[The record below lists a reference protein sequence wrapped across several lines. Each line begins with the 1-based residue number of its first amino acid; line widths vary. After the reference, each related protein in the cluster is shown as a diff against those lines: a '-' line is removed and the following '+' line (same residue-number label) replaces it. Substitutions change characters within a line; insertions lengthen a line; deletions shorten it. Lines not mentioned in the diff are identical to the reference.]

1 MLTTKT
7 EQAIS
12 PQLNLRNTFKRKA
25 IQQAVLYALVIAIV
39 PSVYAL
45 ESPNLLSENSVANAR
60 GEQIILLD
68 DEELVPESNTM
79 PVVKQPVNANEYRP
93 NRVNSNTNY
102 PIKTKNPKKGAS
114 KQKTGGKP
122 ATGENAIISKL
133 EFKQAN
139 MLDVARALSDM
150 SGLNIVTTEAAAKKN
165 VTVFLQNITVKNALD
180 IISKNS
186 GLWYRYDKSAKNYRI
201 MTTEEYQ
208 NDLVIYRDDVTKV
221 FDILHPNPLIIAN
234 GIKDLYGN
242 RVRLSIGVE
251 DNTSMGGFGAAGAA
265 AATTRNIGGNNSS
278 LNSSRQNNNRQSNN
292 SGGSN
297 SEDGSER
304 VIINE
309 KLSVDKIAKIEEQL
323 KKQNGDATVS
333 AEMLRDVSNQEQP
346 IFVTLNQEHSF
357 VIVRTSDTLAMKDI
371 EELIKQMDR
380 PTQQILLEMKILS
393 LDVGDTYRQAFDVD
407 YVPNRDKVYGPPTDQ
422 DKTPLFT
429 PAPENATSTRTI
441 TTPEGTQT
449 ITQSGVISS
458 GVRNVLGLGNFA
470 LEGGTFVYQF
480 MSDKIRARI
489 QLLQT
494 NNKIKTLSSPILLAT
509 NNKPARVFV
518 GTEQV
523 ITTGFDAVAG
533 GANSVSVG
541 APAVIP
547 VTEVRNVGNTLQIK
561 PKINANG
568 TVTLLIQQ
576 DSSTI
581 VPASSSIPVVV
592 GNTVQRFNVD
602 SVKTSN
608 IQGTVVAKDGLTVAI
623 GGLIDST
630 ESEEE
635 QKVPL
640 LGDIPIVGELFKRKA
655 KTKGK
660 RELLLLITPHIIAT
674 PEAAEDLTRDAVE
687 PISDQEW

>member
-1 MLTTKT
+1 MHKFLPIYNINAAIEKLNNMQITTT
-7 EQAIS
+7 S
-12 PQLNLRNTFKRKA
+12 LKRKTL
-25 IQQAVLYALVIAIV
+25 QFAVLSTIFLGFSTNQVAA
-39 PSVYAL
+39 
-45 ESPNLLSENSVANAR
+45 EDPNLSNVNSVKNAR
-60 GEQIILLD
+60 GDEILLLA
-68 DEELVPESNTM
+68 DEELVND
-79 PVVKQPVNANEYRP
+79 PVLAKPAQ
-93 NRVNSNTNY
+93 
-102 PIKTKNPKKGAS
+102 KKPLAAS
-114 KQKTGGKP
+114 KNKLANNKRAANTKKP
-122 ATGENAIISKL
+122 ATGENAVISKL
-133 EFKQAN
+133 EFKNAN
-139 MLDVARALSDM
+139 MIDVARALGDM

-165 VTVFLQNITVKNALD
+165 VTVYLQNITVKNALD
-180 IISKNS
+180 IISKNT
-186 GLWYRYDKSAKNYRI
+186 GLWYRYDKTAKNYRI
-201 MTTEEYQ
+201 MTTSEYQ
-208 NDLVIYRDDVTKV
+208 NDLVIYRDDVTRV
-221 FDILHPNPLIIAN
+221 YDILHPNPLVIAN
-234 GIKDLYGN
+234 AIKDLYGN

-251 DNTSMGGFGAAGAA
+251 DNTTMGNFGAAGAA
-265 AATTRNIGGNNSS
+265 TATTRNIGGNNSS
-278 LNSSRQNNNRQSNN
+278 LNRTRQNNNRQNSNTV
-292 SGGSN
+292 GGGDD
-297 SEDGSER
+297 ETGSER
-304 VIINE
+304 VVIKETLSSE
-309 KLSVDKIAKIEEQL
+309 KISKIEEQI
-323 KKQNGDATVS
+323 KSQNGDTTISSEA
-333 AEMLRDVSNQEQP
+333 LRDLSTQEQP

-357 VIVRTSDTLAMKDI
+357 VVVRTSDTLAMKDI

-393 LDVGDTYRQAFDVD
+393 LDVGDAYRQAFDLD
-407 YVPNRDKVYGPPTDQ
+407 YVPNNTAVNGPLTDQ
-422 DKTPLFT
+422 DRNPLHNT
-429 PAPENATSTRTI
+429 KPDTI
-441 TTPEGTQT
+441 SETTPYTTANGGTGT
-449 ITQSGVISS
+449 LTRSGDVQAG
-458 GVRNVLGLGNFA
+458 GVRNILGLGNFA

-533 GANSVSVG
+533 GVNSVSVG

-547 VTEVRNVGNTLQIK
+547 VTEIRNVGNTLQIK

-576 DSSTI
+576 DSSSI
-581 VPASSSIPVVV
+581 LPASSSIPVVV

-640 LGDIPIVGELFKRKA
+640 LGDIPLVGELFKRKA
-655 KTKGK
+655 KSKGK

-674 PEAAEDLTRDAVE
+674 PEEAEDLTRDAVE

>member
-1 MLTTKT
+1 MQKIPQINITTFKFNLSGVQMTTKFWRQKT
-7 EQAIS
+7 L
-12 PQLNLRNTFKRKA
+12 QL
-25 IQQAVLYALVIAIV
+25 AVLTA
-39 PSVYAL
+39 
-45 ESPNLLSENSVANAR
+45 LLSGFSSSQVAAEDPSLTQVNAVKNAR
-60 GEQIILLD
+60 GDEILLLD
-68 DEELVPESNTM
+68 DEELVNESVLAKPAQKKPLAT
-79 PVVKQPVNANEYRP
+79 
-93 NRVNSNTNY
+93 
-102 PIKTKNPKKGAS
+102 TKNKLANNKRTAQT
-114 KQKTGGKP
+114 KKP
-122 ATGENAIISKL
+122 AIGENAVISKL
-133 EFKQAN
+133 EFKNAN
-139 MLDVARALSDM
+139 MIDVARALGDM

-165 VTVFLQNITVKNALD
+165 VTVYLQNITVKNALD

-186 GLWYRYDKSAKNYRI
+186 GLWYRYDKTAKNYRI
-201 MTTEEYQ
+201 MTTSEYQ
-208 NDLVIYRDDVTKV
+208 NDLVIYRDDVTRV
-221 FDILHPNPLIIAN
+221 YDILHPNPLVIAN
-234 GIKDLYGN
+234 AIKDLYGN

-251 DNTSMGGFGAAGAA
+251 DNTTMGNFGAAGAA
-265 AATTRNIGGNNSS
+265 TATTRNIGGNNSS
-278 LNSSRQNNNRQSNN
+278 LNRTRQNNNRQNSNTL
-292 SGGSN
+292 GGGEN
-297 SEDGSER
+297 ETGSER
-304 VIINE
+304 VVIKETLSSE
-309 KLSVDKIAKIEEQL
+309 KISKIEEQI
-323 KKQNGDATVS
+323 KSQNGDTTISSEA
-333 AEMLRDVSNQEQP
+333 LRDLSTQEQP

-357 VIVRTSDTLAMKDI
+357 VVVRTSDTLAMKDI
-371 EELIKQMDR
+371 EDLIKQMDR

-393 LDVGDTYRQAFDVD
+393 LDVGDAYRQAFDLD
-407 YVPNRDKVYGPPTDQ
+407 YVPNSDKVYGPPTDQ
-422 DKTPLFT
+422 DKNPLFT
-429 PAPENATSTRTI
+429 SAPENTNSSQTIPIPGGTR
-441 TTPEGTQT
+441 T

-480 MSDKIRARI
+480 MNDKIRARI

-494 NNKIKTLSSPILLAT
+494 DNKIKTLSSPILLAT

-547 VTEVRNVGNTLQIK
+547 VTEIRNVGNTLQIK

-576 DSSTI
+576 DSSSI
-581 VPASSSIPVVV
+581 LPASSSIPVVV

-640 LGDIPIVGELFKRKA
+640 LGDIPLVGELFKRKA
-655 KTKGK
+655 KSKGK

-674 PEAAEDLTRDAVE
+674 PQEAEDLTRDAVE
-687 PISDQEW
+687 PLSDQEW

>member
-1 MLTTKT
+1 MHKIQLINITTSIQKLNNMQKSTKLWRRKT
-7 EQAIS
+7 
-12 PQLNLRNTFKRKA
+12 LRF
-25 IQQAVLYALVIAIV
+25 AVLSALFLGFSTNQVA
-39 PSVYAL
+39 A
-45 ESPNLLSENSVANAR
+45 EDPNLSNLNTVKNAR
-60 GEQIILLD
+60 GDEILLLN
-68 DEELVPESNTM
+68 DEELVNDSVLAE
-79 PVVKQPVNANEYRP
+79 PVQ
-93 NRVNSNTNY
+93 
-102 PIKTKNPKKGAS
+102 KKPLAAS
-114 KQKTGGKP
+114 KNKLVNNKRAANTKKP
-122 ATGENAIISKL
+122 ATGENAVISKL
-133 EFKQAN
+133 EFKNAN
-139 MLDVARALSDM
+139 MIDVARALGDM

-165 VTVFLQNITVKNALD
+165 VTVYLQNISVKNALD

-186 GLWYRYDKSAKNYRI
+186 GLWYRYDKTAKNYRI
-201 MTTEEYQ
+201 MTTSEYQ
-208 NDLVIYRDDVTKV
+208 NDLVIYRDDVTRV
-221 FDILHPNPLIIAN
+221 YDILHPNPLVIAN
-234 GIKDLYGN
+234 AIKDLYGN

-251 DNTSMGGFGAAGAA
+251 DNTTMGNFGAAGAA
-265 AATTRNIGGNNSS
+265 TATTRNIGGNNSS
-278 LNSSRQNNNRQSNN
+278 LNRTRQNNNRQNSNTV
-292 SGGSN
+292 GGGDN
-297 SEDGSER
+297 ETGSER
-304 VIINE
+304 VVIKETLSSE
-309 KLSVDKIAKIEEQL
+309 KISKIEEQI
-323 KKQNGDATVS
+323 KSQNGDTTISSEA
-333 AEMLRDVSNQEQP
+333 LRDLSTQEQP

-357 VIVRTSDTLAMKDI
+357 VVVRTSDTLAMKDI

-393 LDVGDTYRQAFDVD
+393 LDVGDAYRQAFDLD
-407 YVPNRDKVYGPPTDQ
+407 YVPNSDKVYGPPTDQ
-422 DKTPLFT
+422 DKNPLFT
-429 PAPENATSTRTI
+429 SAPENTNSSQTIPIPGGTR
-441 TTPEGTQT
+441 T

-480 MSDKIRARI
+480 MNDKIRARI

-494 NNKIKTLSSPILLAT
+494 DNKIKTLSSPILLAT

-547 VTEVRNVGNTLQIK
+547 VTEIRNVGNTLQIK

-576 DSSTI
+576 DSSSI
-581 VPASSSIPVVV
+581 LPASSSIPVVV

-640 LGDIPIVGELFKRKA
+640 LGDIPLVGELFKRKA
-655 KTKGK
+655 KSKGK

-674 PEAAEDLTRDAVE
+674 PQEAEDLTRDAVE
-687 PISDQEW
+687 PLSDQEW